1 MIKFIG
7 FMLLWRLVGNPFLA
21 ILIIL
26 VVVYLLDRRYVGVF
40 PSLTKPYK
48 RMKRISTLRREI
60 LMNPNDVTSKH
71 ELARLLIERK
81 KFQEALKLLDS
92 IQVQFNHSAEYW
104 DDLGTVN
111 LRLGH
116 VQKGEEYILKALTIN
131 PRVKYGQPYLRL
143 AGIYQHSDQQKAEQY
158 VRAFQDIHSSSSE
171 ASYLLGMMYKEM
183 GRKQEAND
191 AFRESIDI
199 YRSLPK
205 YKKRQERKWAVRSV
219 FRKMS

>member
-1 MIKFIG
+1 MVKFIG
-7 FMLLWRLVGNPFLA
+7 FMLLWRIIGNPILA
-21 ILIIL
+21 IIIIL
-26 VVVYLLDRRYVGVF
+26 AVVYLLDRRYVGIF

-48 RMKRISTLRREI
+48 RMKRISTLRAEI
-60 LMNPNDVTSKH
+60 RMSPNNVTAKNDLS
-71 ELARLLIERK
+71 RLLIERK
-81 KFQEALKLLDS
+81 KYQEALKWLDS
-92 IQVQFNHSAEYW
+92 IQVQFDHSAEYW

-116 VQKGEEYILKALTIN
+116 VQKGEEYILKALAIN

-143 AGIYQHSDQQKAEQY
+143 AGIYQHTDQIKAEQY
-158 VRAFQDIHSSSSE
+158 VRQFQEIHSSSSE
-171 ASYLLGMMYKEM
+171 ASYLLGLMYKEM

-205 YKKRQERKWAVRSV
+205 YKKRQERKWAVRSIL
-219 FRKMS
+219 RKIS

>member
-60 LMNPNDVTSKH
+60 LMNRNDVTSKH

-81 KFQEALKLLDS
+81 KFQEALELLDS
-92 IQVQFNHSAEYW
+92 IQVQFDHSAEYW

-116 VQKGEEYILKALTIN
+116 IQKGEEYILKALSIN
-131 PRVKYGQPYLRL
+131 PRVKYGQPFLRL

-158 VRAFQDIHSSSSE
+158 VRTFQDIHSSSSE

>member
-1 MIKFIG
+1 MVKFIG
-7 FMLLWRLVGNPFLA
+7 FMLLWRLLGNPFLA
-21 ILIIL
+21 IIVIL
-26 VVVYLLDRRYVGVF
+26 AVVYLLDRRYVGVF

-60 LMNPNDVTSKH
+60 LMNRNDVTSKH

-81 KFQEALKLLDS
+81 KYQEALVLLDS
-92 IQVQFNHSAEYW
+92 IQVQFDHSAEFW
-104 DDLGTVN
+104 NDFGTVN

-116 VQKGEEYILKALTIN
+116 IQKGEEYIHKALALN
-131 PRVKYGQPYLRL
+131 PRVKYGQPYLTL
-143 AGIYQHSDQQKAEQY
+143 AGIYQHTDQKKAEQY
-158 VRAFQDIHSSSSE
+158 VRQFQEIQSSSSE

-205 YKKRQERKWAVRSV
+205 YKKRQERKWAVRSIL
-219 FRKMS
+219 RKMS

>member
-26 VVVYLLDRRYVGVF
+26 VVIYLLDRRYVGVF

-81 KFQEALKLLDS
+81 KFQEAIKLLDS
-92 IQVQFNHSAEYW
+92 IQVQFDHSAEYW

-116 VQKGEEYILKALTIN
+116 VQKGEDYILKALAIN

-205 YKKRQERKWAVRSV
+205 YKNRQERKWAVRSV